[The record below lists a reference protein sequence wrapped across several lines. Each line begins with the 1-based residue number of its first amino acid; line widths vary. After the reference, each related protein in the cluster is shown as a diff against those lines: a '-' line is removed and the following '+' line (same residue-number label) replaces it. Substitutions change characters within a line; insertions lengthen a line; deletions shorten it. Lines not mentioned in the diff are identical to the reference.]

1 MKSGGQ
7 GLAAEGPVGVWD
19 ASEMRFSDSAWGF
32 VSPEGAGPYAHPSLT
47 TAWGTTGVRGVGT
60 HCWCPAPGWCPVH
73 GARQGTSTVRGFY
86 ASPRPRAATA
96 VRTHTSRRGPTAPA
110 LRSPA
115 PMAEWTVTSAVPTQR
130 SVAGLSGR
138 PHAHCPPLRAKGSV
152 SLPSALRTEAET
164 SRRSF
169 RRWGRAGSARPGAGT
184 HWAVDSPEGPTC
196 TRPRCAGHQG
206 G

>member
-73 GARQGTSTVRGFY
+73 GARQGTSTVRG
-86 ASPRPRAATA
+86 STPPPGQERP
-96 VRTHTSRRGPTAPA
+96 
-110 LRSPA
+110 
-115 PMAEWTVTSAVPTQR
+115 Q
-130 SVAGLSGR
+130 
-138 PHAHCPPLRAKGSV
+138 
-152 SLPSALRTEAET
+152 
-164 SRRSF
+164 
-169 RRWGRAGSARPGAGT
+169 
-184 HWAVDSPEGPTC
+184 
-196 TRPRCAGHQG
+196 Q
-206 G
+206 

>member
-1 MKSGGQ
+1 MGFRESRGCRSLRAPLPYDSVGHDGCARGGHALLVSGP
-7 GLAAEGPVGVWD
+7 GL
-19 ASEMRFSDSAWGF
+19 
-32 VSPEGAGPYAHPSLT
+32 VS
-47 TAWGTTGVRGVGT
+47 
-60 HCWCPAPGWCPVH
+60 CPRRPPGDKHRP
-73 GARQGTSTVRGFY
+73 GFY

-110 LRSPA
+110 LRPPA
-115 PMAEWTVTSAVPTQR
+115 PMAEWTVTDAVPTQR

-196 TRPRCAGHQG
+196 MRPWRVGHQG